1 MRKDAG
7 FSLIEV
13 MVTIAIIG
21 ILTGIVSY
29 NYLSGMPQRR
39 VQKSA
44 RELYGGIQTARSEA
58 VKRGEN
64 VSIVFGVSGY
74 TILDADNNT
83 ILNQVI
89 HNSIQVYQVTG
100 DAGTRTYT
108 FNARGMKDGASG
120 QVDIRYVHDG
130 ALTSSVRVTSVGGI
144 SII

>member
-21 ILTGIVSY
+21 ILSGVVTY
-29 NYLSGMPQRR
+29 NYLSGMPERR

-64 VSIVFGVSGY
+64 VSIVFGASDY
-74 TILDADNNT
+74 TINDADGNL
-83 ILNQVI
+83 IVNQVLSD
-89 HNSIQVYQVTG
+89 HVEVFSVTPPG
-100 DAGTRTYT
+100 DANTYT
-108 FNARGMKDGASG
+108 FNARGMKTGISG
-120 QVDIRYVHDG
+120 QVNIRYVRDG
-130 ALTSSVRVTSVGGI
+130 ALTGGVRVTSVGGI